1 MFKSG
6 KTPLRPLLFA
16 IVLAFVVLPSASA
29 DDKPALSLEETVGLK
44 TASSALMSP
53 NGDAIAY
60 ILSVPRELYE
70 DKDGSAYKQL
80 HVVDTEGV
88 SRPYF
93 SGKVSV
99 SSIAWSADGNSLLF
113 TAKRDPKDDFYDV
126 HSMPLNGG
134 EAEVIYKAKTSIKS
148 IYPSPDGKTIAF
160 LATEPKPKEDKQ
172 LKEKGFKAEVYEES
186 DPFVR
191 VWLLDIESGEA
202 VAQDIAGSASNLVWA
217 PDGEHY
223 AVALAPTPMIDDQY
237 METDMF
243 IVSAGDAKIRNQ
255 MGSIGKMGDFA
266 WSPDGSQIAWIGAE
280 DMHDPSSGR
289 LYTAS
294 SRGGE
299 RVELLPSY
307 MGQVEDFFWND
318 DKSITWLGSRGVWSE
333 TGRADLDD
341 IREAGE
347 APGSGPIIRSID
359 ARPGQQAA
367 AAIVDTPEHP
377 PEVYLLR
384 QGAEPQRLTDSN
396 PFLAE
401 RQLARQEVVRYK
413 ARDGM
418 ELDMMV
424 VHPLQKTRGGSPLIM
439 IIHGGPEAH
448 YSNGWNTAY
457 SRPAHTLAAQG
468 YLLAF
473 PNYRGSTGRGVEFS
487 KLSQHDYGGP
497 EFNDIVDAK
506 MHLVEAGLADVD
518 RTGITG
524 GSYGGYAS
532 MWAAS
537 ALTEHFAASVAF
549 VGISDQISKFG
560 TTNIPKEMFN
570 VHARAWPW
578 DDWMW
583 MLERSPIYYA
593 GQVKTPLLIMH
604 GSVDPRVHPAQSLEM
619 YRHVKVRTDTP
630 VRLVWYP
637 GEGHGNSKTAARYDY
652 ALRLERWM
660 NHFLKE
666 DGTALPAY
674 EIDHA
679 SKLKKDDD

>member
-1 MFKSG
+1 MHNPG
-6 KTPLRPLLFA
+6 KNLLRPFFIA
-16 IVLAFVVLPSASA
+16 AVLIFTTLPVLSAE
-29 DDKPALSLEETVGLK
+29 DKPALSLEETVGLK

-53 NGDAIAY
+53 NGNAIAY
-60 ILSVPRELYE
+60 LLSVPRTLYE
-70 DKDGSAYKQL
+70 DKDGASYKQL

-99 SSIAWSADGNSLLF
+99 SSVAWTADGNALIF
-113 TAKRDPKDDFYDV
+113 TAKRDPGDDFYDIYR
-126 HSMPLNGG
+126 MPLHGG

-148 IYPSPDGKTIAF
+148 IHPSPDGKTIAF
-160 LATEPKPKEDKQ
+160 RAAEPKPKETKQ
-172 LKEKGFKAEVYEES
+172 LKEKGFKAVVYEES
-186 DPFVR
+186 DPSVR
-191 VWLLDIESGEA
+191 VWLLDIDSGEA
-202 VAQDIAGSASNLVWA
+202 VAQDLAGSASNLVWA

-223 AVALAPTPMIDDQY
+223 AVAMAPTPMIDDQY

-243 IVSAGDAKIRNQ
+243 VVSASDAKIRNQ
-255 MGSIGKMGDFA
+255 MGSIGKMDSYG
-266 WSPDGSQIAWIGAE
+266 WSPDGKQIAWIGAE
-280 DMHDPSSGR
+280 DMHDPSAGR

-294 SRGGE
+294 SSGGE
-299 RVELLPSY
+299 RIELLPSY
-307 MGQVEDFFWND
+307 QGHVNDFYWND
-318 DKSITWLGSRGVWSE
+318 DNTITWLGSRGVWSE
-333 TGRADLDD
+333 TGRAVLND
-341 IREAGE
+341 IQEAGE
-347 APGSGPIIRSID
+347 APDSGPIIRSID

-367 AAIVDTPEHP
+367 AAIADSPEHP
-377 PEVYLLR
+377 PEVYLLQ
-384 QGAEPQRLTDSN
+384 QGAEAKRLTDSN
-396 PFLAE
+396 PILAE
-401 RQLARQEVVRYK
+401 RRLAKQEVVNFT

-418 ELDMMV
+418 ELEMMV
-424 VHPLQKTRGGSPLIM
+424 VHPFEKTRGGSPLIM
-439 IIHGGPEAH
+439 VIHGGPEAH

-457 SRPAHTLAAQG
+457 SRPAQTLAEQG
-468 YLLAF
+468 YMLAF

-487 KLSQHDYGGP
+487 KHGQHAYGDP

-604 GSVDPRVHPAQSLEM
+604 GADDPRVHPAQSLEM

-679 SKLKKDDD
+679 ARLNKDEG